1 VAEACIQSLHGGLH
15 ALAAEPARQ
24 ENARGCGLR
33 FLSVSAAV
41 VGGAAPAGVTQRSAA
56 RGRAQ
61 RGLTCS
67 KDTLEHRAQSEGF
80 GP

>member
-1 VAEACIQSLHGGLH
+1 MAEARIQSLHGGLH
-15 ALAAEPARQ
+15 ALGAEPARQ

-41 VGGAAPAGVTQRSAA
+41 VG
-56 RGRAQ
+56 RAQ

-67 KDTLEHRAQSEGF
+67 
-80 GP
+80 